1 MAQCGTGIKAAFAV
15 VLIWDMR
22 DASPTRVQG
31 WQQMQHGMTE
41 PKDTEIARLRGRV
54 AQLEARCAE
63 LDRLAHHDSL
73 VPLPNRRG
81 FLRAL
86 ELGIARV
93 ERYGEPSAVLFVDL
107 DGLKLVN
114 DRHGHET
121 GDRALVHVAAMLVS
135 GVRSTDCVGRLGGD
149 EFGILL
155 DHADEQSAAETAAR
169 LVEMVA
175 GERFEIGAA
184 TVPLSVAIGMTMIE
198 AGDTPACVLARADQA
213 MYRGKVAA

>member
-1 MAQCGTGIKAAFAV
+1 MI
-15 VLIWDMR
+15 D
-22 DASPTRVQG
+22 
-31 WQQMQHGMTE
+31 

-54 AQLEARCAE
+54 AQLEARCDE
-63 LDRLAHHDSL
+63 LDQLAHHDSL

-81 FLRAL
+81 FLRTL

-93 ERYGEPSAVLFVDL
+93 ERYGEPAGVLFVDL
-107 DGLKLVN
+107 DGLKQVN

-121 GDRALVHVAAMLVS
+121 GDRALVHVSAMLVS

-155 DHADEQSAAETAAR
+155 DHADEQSAADTAAR

-175 GERFEIGAA
+175 GERFEIGGAA
-184 TVPLSVAIGMTMIE
+184 VPLSVAIGMTMIE
-198 AGDTPACVLARADQA
+198 PGDTPACVLARADQA